1 MKIGFRQIRRSD
13 FEHVRDLALKG
24 WYFSYKHLKK
34 KDLKALVK
42 EYYSDTSLEKQLS
55 MVESGKQS
63 FVLAFDKDV
72 LVGFCSIVLKGKK
85 GELLG
90 LYIEPD
96 LIGKGLGKRLLA
108 TGEDYLKSKS
118 ISDYF
123 TFVNKHNKLG
133 IDFYL
138 KNGFEHRHEKDK
150 DDEFEPKALM
160 YMEKHIT
167 F

>member
-1 MKIGFRQIRRSD
+1 MKISFKQIRRSD
-13 FEHVRDLALKG
+13 FEHVRGLALKG
-24 WYFSYKHLKK
+24 WYFSYKHLKEE
-34 KDLKALVK
+34 DLKALVE
-42 EYYSDTSLEKQLS
+42 EYYSDESLEKQLNT
-55 MVESGKQS
+55 VETGNQS
-63 FVLAFDKDV
+63 FVLAFDKDK

-118 ISDYF
+118 VSDYF

-138 KNGFEHRHEKDK
+138 KNGFKHKPKKDK
-150 DDEFEPKALM
+150 DDEFEPKVLM
-160 YMEKHIT
+160 CMEKHIT